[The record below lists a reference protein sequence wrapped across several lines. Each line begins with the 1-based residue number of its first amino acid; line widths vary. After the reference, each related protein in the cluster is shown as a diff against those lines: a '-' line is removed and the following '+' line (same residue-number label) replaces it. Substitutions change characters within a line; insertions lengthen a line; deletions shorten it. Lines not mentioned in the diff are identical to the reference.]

1 MHGQL
6 ERLKAFYRIHEIEGM
21 QSFNF
26 TSALLG
32 FFLAI
37 GLSTL
42 YAFSS
47 ADKAPKPAVSLSE
60 MATAVPANGWS
71 DLGGAIYS
79 PSEGI
84 YQVVYGDFGQGD
96 EFSIVEVVG
105 FD

>member
-1 MHGQL
+1 
-6 ERLKAFYRIHEIEGM
+6 M

-26 TSALLG
+26 TYALLG

-42 YAFSS
+42 YAFNS
-47 ADKAPKPAVSLSE
+47 DDNAPKPAVSLSD
-60 MATAVPANGWS
+60 MATEIPVTGWS

>member
-1 MHGQL
+1 
-6 ERLKAFYRIHEIEGM
+6 M

-37 GLSTL
+37 GLSAL
-42 YAFSS
+42 YAFSNP
-47 ADKAPKPAVSLSE
+47 DVAPQPPVALSE
-60 MATAVPANGWS
+60 MATEVPVNGWS

-84 YQVVYGDFGQGD
+84 YQVVYGDFGEGD

>member
-1 MHGQL
+1 
-6 ERLKAFYRIHEIEGM
+6 M

-37 GLSTL
+37 GLSAV

-47 ADKAPKPAVSLSE
+47 SDVAPTPTVTLSDL
-60 MATAVPANGWS
+60 ATEVPATGWS